1 MSYHFKF
8 LSKGSVLFQRKKN
21 SMTFQCL
28 LEDFFYQC
36 VEFMSCQIFGISV
49 KMIIKSTK
57 TQLLK
62 ESLDLR
68 NSTYTNVTLLSFI
81 VGVPKNTNF

>member
-8 LSKGSVLFQRKKN
+8 LSKGCTFPKKEELHDFSVSPWGL
-21 SMTFQCL
+21 
-28 LEDFFYQC
+28 FYQF

>member
-8 LSKGSVLFQRKKN
+8 LSKGSVLFQKKKN
-21 SMTFQCL
+21 AMTFQCL
-28 LEDFFYQC
+28 LEDFLTY